1 MGNTYL
7 DKELTG
13 HIKNMHSM
21 SKNELYKTYE
31 GLIPDNASKDIDEV
45 KIELAYCLYEILHDK
60 EPDELERSD
69 IYDYFMSLKMQDELR
84 KYSHSK
90 PTQRIIKRIYRES

>member
-45 KIELAYCLYEILHDK
+45 KLELAYLI
-60 EPDELERSD
+60 SD
-69 IYDYFMSLKMQDELR
+69 ILCGREPNEMERD
-84 KYSHSK
+84 
-90 PTQRIIKRIYRES
+90 RIY